1 MPELPDLEVIREV
14 LGRRL
19 VGQTVERLEVVR
31 PIVLRVLVPRAAED
45 LVEGRAF
52 ECIERRGKFLLFGLS
67 GGTWAAVN
75 LMLAGELRLCPT
87 PERVRARDY
96 LLFHLRGGEDL
107 RYHDPRA
114 MGKVYL
120 TDALGLV
127 PGLSEMGPDALDP
140 ALTEESFLERLRP
153 FQGEIKGILTRGALV
168 AGIGNAYADEI
179 LFAAG
184 IYPFRKRA
192 SLSAEEQRALY
203 RAMRQVLSEAI
214 SVLRERMGE
223 VTDVKVRD
231 FLQVHGKAGQP
242 CPRCGRPISEIKQG
256 QRATNF
262 CRHCQPGTLLRG
274 GL

>member
-14 LGRRL
+14 FTRRL
-19 VGQTVERLEVVR
+19 EGKTVERLEVVR
-31 PIVLRVLVPRAAED
+31 PIVLRVLAPGTAQEFI
-45 LVEGRAF
+45 EGRV
-52 ECIERRGKFLLFGLS
+52 IEGIGRRGKFLLFQFS
-67 GGTWAAVN
+67 GGVWAAIN
-75 LMLAGELRLCPT
+75 LMLAGELRLCET
-87 PERVRARDY
+87 RERVLARDY
-96 LLFHLRGGEDL
+96 LLFHLDGGLDL
-107 RYHDPRA
+107 RYHDERA

-120 TDALGLV
+120 TQDLALV
-127 PGLSEMGPDALDP
+127 PGYNEMGLDALDP
-140 ALTEESFLERLRP
+140 EWTEDMFIERLRR

-179 LFAAG
+179 LFTAG

-192 SLSAEEQRALY
+192 SLSLEEQKALY
-203 RAMRQVLSEAI
+203 RAIRQVLSEAI
-214 SVLRERMGE
+214 SILRERMGE
-223 VTDVKVRD
+223 VTDAKVRN

-242 CPRCGRPISEIKQG
+242 CPRCGRPISEIKVG

>member
-1 MPELPDLEVIREV
+1 MPELPDLEVIRDV

-19 VGQTVERLEVVR
+19 VGQTVDRLEVVR
-31 PIVLRVLVPRAAED
+31 PIVLRILVPHTAED
-45 LVEGRAF
+45 LVEGRTF
-52 ECIERRGKFLLFGLS
+52 ERVERRGKFLLFSLS
-67 GGTWAAVN
+67 GGVWTAVN
-75 LMLAGELRLCPT
+75 LMLAGELRLCSAQ
-87 PERVRARDY
+87 ERVRARDY
-96 LLFHLRGGEDL
+96 LLFHLRGGFDL
-107 RYHDPRA
+107 RYYDPRA

-120 TDALGLV
+120 TDDLSLV
-127 PGLSEMGPDALDP
+127 PGYGDMGPDALDP
-140 ALTEESFLERLRP
+140 ALTEDAFLERLRR
-153 FQGEIKGILTRGALV
+153 FQGEIKGILTRGAFV

-184 IYPFRKRA
+184 IYPFRKRNT
-192 SLSAEEQRALY
+192 LSEEEQRALF
-203 RAMRQVLSEAI
+203 RATRQVLLEAI
-214 SVLRERMGE
+214 AVLRERMGE

-242 CPRCGRPISEIKQG
+242 CPRCGHPISEVKIG